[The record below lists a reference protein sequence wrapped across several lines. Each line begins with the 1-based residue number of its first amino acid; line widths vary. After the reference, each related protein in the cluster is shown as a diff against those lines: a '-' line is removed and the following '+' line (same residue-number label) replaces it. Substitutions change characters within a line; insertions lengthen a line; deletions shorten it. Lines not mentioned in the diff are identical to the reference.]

1 MQPPTPQSFH
11 WTECERFLPPSGEP
25 CAWSVEREAGGFRA
39 GELCMRLPLVA
50 PLPPGCAS
58 LVEYVEGLPQEL
70 GRHCVIL
77 MQAGAVSLGLLEAG
91 LPLHTKTLK
100 KYVVRGSGRAQP
112 AHLKTK
118 GKSRYGSRL
127 RLQNAQQLFEESAE
141 RLLDWWR
148 EEGPIERIFVSAPE
162 RMWADFMRLGV
173 PEALRDRDAWT
184 RIPLDL
190 PRPTTELLLR
200 TYRGLEYGR
209 ILPRGPILPDDPP
222 A

>member
-1 MQPPTPQSFH
+1 MQPPSPQSFH
-11 WTECERFLPPSGEP
+11 WTECERFLSPGAEP
-25 CAWSVEREAGGFRA
+25 CAWTLEREARGFRA
-39 GELCMRLPLVA
+39 GELRMRLPLVA
-50 PLPPGCAS
+50 PLPAGCAS
-58 LVEYVEGLPQEL
+58 LAEYVEGLPQEL

-91 LPLHTKTLK
+91 QPLHTKTLK

-127 RLQNAQQLFEESAE
+127 RLQNAQQLFDESAE
-141 RLLDWWR
+141 RLEHWWR

-200 TYRGLEYGR
+200 TYRALEYGR
-209 ILPRGPILPDDPP
+209 ILPRSTILRDDP
-222 A
+222 AT

>member
-1 MQPPTPQSFH
+1 MQLPTPQSFH
-11 WTECERFLPPSGEP
+11 WSECERFLARAAEACP
-25 CAWSVEREAGGFRA
+25 WQLEREAGGFRA
-39 GELCMRLPLVA
+39 GALRMRLPLVA
-50 PLPPGCAS
+50 PLPSGCSS
-58 LVEYVEGLPQEL
+58 LAEYVERLPLEL

-91 LPLHTKTLK
+91 QPLHTKTLK

-112 AHLKTK
+112 THLKTK

-148 EEGPIERIFVSAPE
+148 EEGPIERTFVSAPE
-162 RMWADFMRLGV
+162 RMWADFLRLEV
-173 PEALRDRDAWT
+173 PEELRDRDAWT

-209 ILPRGPILPDDPP
+209 ILPGSPILPDEP
-222 A
+222 AP